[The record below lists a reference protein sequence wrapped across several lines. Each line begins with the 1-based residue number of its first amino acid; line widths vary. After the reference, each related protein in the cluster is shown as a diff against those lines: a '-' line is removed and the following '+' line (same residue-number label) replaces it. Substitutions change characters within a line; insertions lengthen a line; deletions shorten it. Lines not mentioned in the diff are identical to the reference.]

1 MVKTVKKTLR
11 ALQHH
16 MNSWWYPPALAFMAA
31 VDLFV
36 IVIPTDALL
45 VSACMLKPKK
55 WFLYAV
61 VVSIGSA
68 VGVFILA
75 AVLRTHGLPLLL
87 HLAPHIESTHAWKWT
102 IELMANWGPWAVF
115 LIALS
120 PIMQHPAI
128 ALAAFAGM
136 PLWKISGFV
145 LAGRLIK
152 YLLWAY
158 LSTHAP
164 WVLAKF
170 LPIEKSRHELEDEEA
185 ENAAPSAP
193 PVKMEK

>member
-1 MVKTVKKTLR
+1 MIKTVKKTLR

-16 MNSWWYPPALAFMAA
+16 MDSWWYGPALAFIAG
-31 VDLFV
+31 VDLFL

-45 VSACMLKPKK
+45 VSACLLRPKK
-55 WFLYAV
+55 WFYYAI
-61 VVSIGSA
+61 VVSLGSA

-75 AVLRTHGLPLLL
+75 AVLRAHGLPLLL
-87 HLAPHIESTHAWKWT
+87 HLAPNIESTHAWKWT
-102 IELMANWGPWAVF
+102 VELMANWGPWAVF

-128 ALAAFAGM
+128 AMAAVAGM
-136 PLWKISGFV
+136 PLWKISAFV

-164 WVLAKF
+164 GLLSRI
-170 LPIEKSRHELEDEEA
+170 LPVDKEMKEFEDEKTP
-185 ENAAPSAP
+185 APLPDKS
-193 PVKMEK
+193 EK